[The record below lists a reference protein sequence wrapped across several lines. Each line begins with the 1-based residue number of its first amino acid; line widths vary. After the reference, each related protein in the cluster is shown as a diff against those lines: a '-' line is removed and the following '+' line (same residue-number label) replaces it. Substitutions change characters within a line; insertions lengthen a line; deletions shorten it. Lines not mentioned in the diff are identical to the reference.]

1 MYLAQWFSAI
11 VPRDSSVP
19 RTLVKCAAGICTE
32 GRLSVINYATKQF
45 KNEELI

>member
-19 RTLVKCAAGICTE
+19 RALVKCAAGICIE
-32 GRLSVINYATKQF
+32 GRLSNYANKHYN
-45 KNEELI
+45 NEKLI